1 MLPELP
7 LSLGPRVLT
16 FTPLTSTRH
25 ATIFPISS
33 LTSSSPSASQQS
45 TIRNLVLLRKCCH
58 GHPVTPDVR
67 VEPATIED
75 LDALTQL
82 VVDLLEL
89 QDDFTPDP
97 QLQERGIRHILEE
110 PARGRIFV
118 IRSEDRILGM
128 ANLLFTVSTAMGGF
142 VLIMEDVIIHPNHR
156 GLGLGAMLLEE
167 VVSFAKEKN
176 FKRITL
182 LADKLSNDSQ
192 SFFQRHGFRFSTLI
206 PMRLILDSSES

>member
-1 MLPELP
+1 M
-7 LSLGPRVLT
+7 
-16 FTPLTSTRH
+16 
-25 ATIFPISS
+25 
-33 LTSSSPSASQQS
+33 
-45 TIRNLVLLRKCCH
+45 
-58 GHPVTPDVR
+58 TPDVR

-206 PMRLILDSSES
+206 PMRLILDSSEN